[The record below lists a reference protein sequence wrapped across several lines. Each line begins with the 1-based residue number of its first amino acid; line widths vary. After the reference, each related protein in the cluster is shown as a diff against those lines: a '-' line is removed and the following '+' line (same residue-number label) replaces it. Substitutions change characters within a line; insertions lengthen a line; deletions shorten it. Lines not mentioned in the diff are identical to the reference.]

1 MDASDVED
9 PCARPPEPTSC
20 ADPCTAGK
28 DGAEVGA
35 SECACVV
42 S

>member
-20 ADPCTAGK
+20 ADPCKSK

>member
-20 ADPCTAGK
+20 ADPCHIK